1 MKKENKDLKEE
12 KGLSFTKKIVLFLLI
27 NAELQIWASYVLA
40 YFDKVAIAEALSTQ
54 VVITVLGAFITYGV
68 KALFENLSKYSKI
81 FNSVEFEPNGDI
93 VTDENY
99 TEDAESYNLSDV
111 MNEFNDDYR
120 DYDDNV
126 V

>member
-27 NAELQIWASYVLA
+27 NAELQIWASDVLA

-81 FNSVEFEPNGDI
+81 FNPVEFEPNGDI

-99 TEDAESYNLSDV
+99 NDEAESHNLSDIID
-111 MNEFNDDYR
+111 EFSEDYR
-120 DYDDNV
+120 D
-126 V
+126 

>member
-99 TEDAESYNLSDV
+99 TEDAESYNLSDI

>member
-1 MKKENKDLKEE
+1 MEKEDKVLKEE

-27 NAELQIWASYVLA
+27 NAELQIWASYILA

-68 KALFENLSKYSKI
+68 KSLFENLSKYSKA
-81 FNSVEFEPNGDI
+81 FNPVDFNPSGDI
-93 VTDENY
+93 ITDENY

>member
-99 TEDAESYNLSDV
+99 TEDAESYNSSDI

>member
-68 KALFENLSKYSKI
+68 KALFENLSKYSKF

-99 TEDAESYNLSDV
+99 TEDAESYNSSDI

>member
-1 MKKENKDLKEE
+1 MKKGNKDLKEE

-99 TEDAESYNLSDV
+99 TEDAESYNSSDI

>member
-1 MKKENKDLKEE
+1 MKKENKDLKKE

-99 TEDAESYNLSDV
+99 TEDAESYNSSDI

>member
-81 FNSVEFEPNGDI
+81 FNSVDFNPSGDI
-93 VTDENY
+93 ITDENY

>member
-81 FNSVEFEPNGDI
+81 FNSVEFEPNGNI

-99 TEDAESYNLSDV
+99 TEDAESYNSSDI

-120 DYDDNV
+120 DYDNNV